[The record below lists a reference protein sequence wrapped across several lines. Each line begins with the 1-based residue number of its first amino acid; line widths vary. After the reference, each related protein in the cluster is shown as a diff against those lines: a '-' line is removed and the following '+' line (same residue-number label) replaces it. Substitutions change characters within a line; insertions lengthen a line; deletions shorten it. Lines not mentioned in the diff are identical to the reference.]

1 MGNFQFFTT
10 PLQDLYIVEQRI
22 FADERGFFLESY
34 NQKVFHEA
42 GLTLNFVQDN
52 HSKSQ
57 RGVLRGLHFQK
68 KYPQGKLVRVLRGAV
83 FDVAVDL
90 RKDSPSFL
98 KWFGCHLT
106 EENRRQLYIP
116 PGFAHGFLVLSQ
128 EAEFAYKCSDFYHPE
143 DEGGY
148 PWNDPA
154 FGIEWPLEGI
164 KQLILSEKDRGYRPY
179 GEVGFSY

>member
-1 MGNFQFFTT
+1 MGNFQFIKTG
-10 PLQDLYIVEQRI
+10 LQDLYLVEQRI
-22 FADERGFFLESY
+22 YTDERGFFLESY
-34 NQKVFHEA
+34 NQREFHQA
-42 GLTLNFVQDN
+42 GLTMSFVQDN

-57 RGVLRGLHFQK
+57 RGVLRGLHYQK
-68 KYPQGKLVRVLRGAV
+68 KHPQGKLVRVLRGAV

-90 RKDSPSFL
+90 RRDSSSFL
-98 KWFGCHLT
+98 KWFGCYLT

-148 PWNDPA
+148 PWDDPT
-154 FGIEWPLEGI
+154 FGIQWPLEGI
-164 KQLILSEKDRGYRPY
+164 EQLILSEKDRGYQPY
-179 GEVGFSY
+179 RETGFSY